1 MKLPEKT
8 ATVNILLGYTVLLSF
23 ARRPFSRGGAYVTG
37 ILLIQFGWHP
47 GPDLLL
53 LHIPLYGLLT
63 VLLLLTFI
71 PKPGT
76 NLTSRYQAAA
86 WIAVAVGVVDEYHQA
101 FIPSRDAS
109 VTDVLLDILGV
120 GLVMILA
127 WRVPP
132 HRWMKP
138 LEKLGWPTR

>member
-1 MKLPEKT
+1 MTPFF
-8 ATVNILLGYTVLLSF
+8 AVLAAAYIFGIFFF
-23 ARRPFSRGGAYVTG
+23 ADSSVVSRISEFNPYS
-37 ILLIQFGWHP
+37 
-47 GPDLLL
+47 L

-63 VLLLLTFI
+63 ALLLLTFR

-76 NLTSRYQAAA
+76 NLAWRYQVAA
-86 WIAVAVGVVDEYHQA
+86 WIVVGVGVIDEYHQA

-109 VTDVLLDILGV
+109 VTDVLLNILGV

-138 LEKLGWPTR
+138 FEKLGWRTR

>member
-1 MKLPEKT
+1 MNPFFAVLS
-8 ATVNILLGYTVLLSF
+8 AAYILGFLFF
-23 ARRPFSRGGAYVTG
+23 ADSSVVSRINEFNPYS
-37 ILLIQFGWHP
+37 
-47 GPDLLL
+47 L

-71 PKPGT
+71 TKPGT
-76 NLTSRYQAAA
+76 NLTSRYRAAA

-109 VTDVLLDILGV
+109 VTDVFLDILGV

-138 LEKLGWPTR
+138 FEKLRWRPR